1 MSRHAKLCVR
11 CHRAA
16 SLRLLAPCCVFQV
29 RARLCFHVSVVA
41 QRFATVVY
49 VLPRCG
55 TSSLILLQCFVDR
68 SLVTSVSATLF
79 VVFVALSPA
88 GPRHRVVGLS
98 SRMSALA
105 VSRLQACVLCRS
117 HWRTRRLF

>member
-16 SLRLLAPCCVFQV
+16 HLRLRARCCVFQV
-29 RARLCFHVSVVA
+29 RARLCFHVSRVA
-41 QRFATVVY
+41 QCLAAVV
-49 VLPRCG
+49 CG
-55 TSSLILLQCFVDR
+55 ASSLNLLQCCADR

-88 GPRHRVVGLS
+88 GPSPCSWVVE
-98 SRMSALA
+98 
-105 VSRLQACVLCRS
+105 
-117 HWRTRRLF
+117 

>member
-29 RARLCFHVSVVA
+29 RVRLCFHVSRVA
-41 QRFATVVY
+41 QCLAAVVH

-55 TSSLILLQCFVDR
+55 TSSLNLLQCCADR
-68 SLVTSVSATLF
+68 SLVTSVSATLCVT
-79 VVFVALSPA
+79 VVASLFARVSPC
-88 GPRHRVVGLS
+88 S
-98 SRMSALA
+98 SLVERMSALA

-117 HWRTRRLF
+117 HWHTRRLF